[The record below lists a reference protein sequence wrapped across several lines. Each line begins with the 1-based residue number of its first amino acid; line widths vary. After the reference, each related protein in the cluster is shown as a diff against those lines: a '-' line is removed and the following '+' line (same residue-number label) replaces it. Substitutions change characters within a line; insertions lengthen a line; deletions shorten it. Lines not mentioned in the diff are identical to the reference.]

1 LVEAGGKAD
10 RATKGALGDLPPLP
24 APEPSLASAPQPQ
37 MGITAAT
44 IPVDPPPTLYAAPVN
59 AEDTSPAFANEQN
72 PHRTPPKHLRRV
84 RHVQRTTPGV
94 SLQMTIINGN

>member
-24 APEPSLASAPQPQ
+24 APEPSLA
-37 MGITAAT
+37 
-44 IPVDPPPTLYAAPVN
+44 
-59 AEDTSPAFANEQN
+59 FANEQN
-72 PHRTPPKHLRRV
+72 PNRTAPKHLRRV